1 LLIAG
6 GFVAQVLLEEKYE
19 AVKALIAIGKERG
32 YLLYDE
38 VNDSLPAEVHS
49 SEEIDDLLTTFE
61 RNGIE
66 IYEDQAAAKAALA
79 VELSV
84 EHGEREPGG
93 LKDDAHAE
101 EGAASDLDLTPG
113 SLEKTNDPVRMYLRE
128 MGTVPLLTREGEVA
142 IAKRIE
148 RGQLVV
154 MKAITRSPI
163 VIKELIAVGDDLR
176 KGARSIKE
184 IVQFDDEELTEE
196 KIANKTK
203 QTLKYID
210 KIAKLYDT
218 ALRQAVKLEKTPK
231 AKKRSWIRAKWDV
244 ARTRVEISVEIR
256 GIDFNPFEKK
266 RLVDKMRGTVER
278 LQSLEREAGRLER
291 RVDVAKGDVAAE
303 ARKELRTRRSEL
315 KDIEDASEV
324 GLTELKRTL
333 TFIHRGE
340 AEAEQAKKELIEANL
355 RLVVSIAKKYTNRG
369 LQFLDLI
376 QEGNIGLMKAVD
388 KFEWRRGYKFSTY
401 ATWWIRQAITRAIA
415 DQARTIRIPVHMIET
430 INKLVRT
437 SRQLVQELGRE
448 PTSEEIA
455 KRMDIPVSKVRKILK
470 IAQEPISLETPIG
483 EEEDSHLGD
492 FIEDKAVVSPSD
504 AVINLNL
511 KEQTS
516 SVLKTLTPREEKVIK
531 MRFGL
536 DDGSEHTL
544 EEVGQSFAVTRE
556 RIRQIEAKAL
566 RKLRH
571 PSRSRKLRAFLE
583 GPSRD
588 YL

>member
-1 LLIAG
+1 M
-6 GFVAQVLLEEKYE
+6 AQQVLEEKYE
-19 AVKALIAIGKERG
+19 AVKALIALGKERG

-66 IYEDQAAAKAALA
+66 IYEDQASAKAARA

-84 EHGEREPGG
+84 EGSERDAHIKE
-93 LKDDAHAE
+93 DAHAE
-101 EGAASDLDLTPG
+101 EGSDLDLTPG

-154 MKAITRSPI
+154 MKSITRSPI

-203 QTLKYID
+203 QTLKHIE

-218 ALRQAVKLEKTPK
+218 ALKQAVKLDKTLK
-231 AKKRSWIRAKWDV
+231 SKKKPYIRAKWSV
-244 ARTRVEISVEIR
+244 ARTRVEISLEIR
-256 GIDFNPFEKK
+256 DIDFNPFEKK

-315 KDIEDASEV
+315 KDIEEASEV

-333 TFIHRGE
+333 TLIHRGE